1 MPRAYQCRGCKGP
14 PLPKPWPGERCPN
27 CRRFFNWKEVNDTS
41 GTEIVEPVDG
51 EVISFQDAVDT
62 RVEVPKIE
70 TGIAGIDH
78 VLCGGLPPGALIL
91 LTGDPGAGK
100 CLGRGTPVMLFD
112 GRIVPV
118 EEIKTG
124 DFLMGPDSTPRLV
137 KSTNTGAGPL
147 YKIVPTKGAP
157 WVCND
162 VHVLTLVKS
171 GKKFNDEVFDIP
183 LDVYLRS
190 ALPNKERLKLFQ
202 PSEVHFPSQHTTED
216 RPVSP
221 YFIGIWLGDGTKMN
235 REGVLK
241 GIAVSK
247 PDAEIEAACRDE
259 AARFGLRV
267 SVVSEDMC
275 PTYRIVG
282 EKGQKNPLLDTIRRL
297 TRDGERVP
305 DAYLYASIEVRA
317 EVLAGLLDTDG
328 HYSHGC
334 YEIVQRSTMIADDI
348 AFLARSLGLRV
359 SRNIKTVNGE
369 DYQRLLIS
377 GDATRLP
384 LRIPRKRPQPRHQIK
399 NALRSS
405 FTVEPLGDGEFF
417 GFTLDRDGRFL
428 LGDFTVT
435 HNTTLQMQMFQSLAK
450 HRVSTLYI
458 SGEEDIPQLADRY
471 HHLGKFPARM
481 QALHETDLDSI
492 LYQVTEVKPQV
503 VCLDSIQIVACT
515 SGSGD
520 DLQPGSAASVKI
532 VCRELMQ
539 FAKENRVTFVAIGHI
554 NADGA
559 ISGPKSL
566 IYYVDVVLHLQG
578 GKGEAGRFLRC
589 DDKNRFGKTPRKSRF
604 TMTGDGDAGGGT
616 LVDNYEEDV
625 EAARLAVVAAEQDAL
640 NAERKAREKVDDL
653 LDITDG
659 DDDDEPDN
667 VFTLAREARRAEPWV
682 AADGTNEKVV
692 LAVRCGVQDCRG
704 SIGRACTSASGMRE
718 AGFHESRVEAA
729 RIEAASAP
737 TVAPTPTEVVLARE
751 EEEEKTT
758 AQMPKALK
766 APPRVRKPRAKKT
779 KPASPPSETPPDAP
793 RSPR

>member
-100 CLGRGTPVMLFD
+100 
-112 GRIVPV
+112 
-118 EEIKTG
+118 
-124 DFLMGPDSTPRLV
+124 
-137 KSTNTGAGPL
+137 
-147 YKIVPTKGAP
+147 
-157 WVCND
+157 
-162 VHVLTLVKS
+162 
-171 GKKFNDEVFDIP
+171 
-183 LDVYLRS
+183 
-190 ALPNKERLKLFQ
+190 
-202 PSEVHFPSQHTTED
+202 
-216 RPVSP
+216 
-221 YFIGIWLGDGTKMN
+221 
-235 REGVLK
+235 
-241 GIAVSK
+241 
-247 PDAEIEAACRDE
+247 
-259 AARFGLRV
+259 
-267 SVVSEDMC
+267 
-275 PTYRIVG
+275 
-282 EKGQKNPLLDTIRRL
+282 
-297 TRDGERVP
+297 
-305 DAYLYASIEVRA
+305 
-317 EVLAGLLDTDG
+317 
-328 HYSHGC
+328 
-334 YEIVQRSTMIADDI
+334 
-348 AFLARSLGLRV
+348 
-359 SRNIKTVNGE
+359 
-369 DYQRLLIS
+369 
-377 GDATRLP
+377 
-384 LRIPRKRPQPRHQIK
+384 
-399 NALRSS
+399 
-405 FTVEPLGDGEFF
+405 
-417 GFTLDRDGRFL
+417 
-428 LGDFTVT
+428 
-435 HNTTLQMQMFQSLAK
+435 TTLQMQMFQSLAK

-659 DDDDEPDN
+659 DGDDDDDDDDEPDN